1 MNPVFKQRNGGND
14 PARGYKTD
22 PRVYVKAWQMKA
34 IPFGRKMPAELILL
48 VIPENGDSLEDTPLL
63 LLLLLST
70 QVINCL

>member
-1 MNPVFKQRNGGND
+1 
-14 PARGYKTD
+14 
-22 PRVYVKAWQMKA
+22 MKV

-48 VIPENGDSLEDTPLL
+48 VIPENDDSLEDTPLL